1 MKKNHSKKMFKNKYE
16 IQFRRFGIA
25 TIIAVFFLIFVGGL
39 VRSTGSG
46 MGCPDWPK
54 CFGQYIPPTNLSEL
68 PVDYKTQF
76 AVQGKQ
82 IADFDPIKTW
92 IEYINRLIG
101 VVIGFLILLTVVFA
115 IPYLKSNAK
124 IFWLSFIAFILV
136 GIQGWIGSKVVS
148 SDLATW
154 IVTIHMVIA
163 LIIVALLIFTVTSS
177 QQFYIV
183 QFKENSSLKMLII
196 VALVISLIQIIS
208 GTQVREKV
216 DHVANVIGEPYRSQ
230 WPKFFMDEFI
240 FKLHRTWSILN
251 LGISILLLLKYRS
264 LFERNSLIY
273 KCGLGIILL
282 LCSQALSGSI
292 LVNMGFPKQ
301 VTSIHLT
308 VGSIIAGLQIFA
320 AILIFNKTI
329 PLNRDSN

>member
-1 MKKNHSKKMFKNKYE
+1 MFKKNNEKK
-16 IQFRRFGIA
+16 FRRFGIT

-54 CFGQYIPPTNLSEL
+54 CFGQYIPPTTLSEL
-68 PVDYKTQF
+68 PPDYKTQF

-101 VVIGFLILLTVVFA
+101 VVIGFLILLTLVFA
-115 IPYLKSNAK
+115 FPYLKTNPK
-124 IFWLSFIAFILV
+124 IFWLSFLAFILV
-136 GIQGWIGSKVVS
+136 GIQGWIGAKVVS

-154 IVTIHMVIA
+154 IVTIHMLIA
-163 LIIVALLIFTVTSS
+163 LVIVALLIYTITSS
-177 QQFYIV
+177 QAFVIV
-183 QFKENSSLKMLII
+183 QFKGDAALKYLVVVSII
-196 VALVISLIQIIS
+196 IGLIQIVS

-216 DHVANVIGEPYRSQ
+216 DHVANVLGEEYRTQ
-230 WPKFFMDEFI
+230 WPKFFMDELI
-240 FKLHRTWSILN
+240 FKFHRTWSNIS
-251 LGISILLLLKYRS
+251 LGISILLLFKYRK

-273 KCGLGIILL
+273 KSGLGIILL

-292 LVNMGFPKQ
+292 LVNLGFPKQ
-301 VTSIHLT
+301 VTAIHLT
-308 VGSIIAGLQIFA
+308 VGSMIAVLQIFS
-320 AILIFNKTI
+320 AILIFNKTKI
-329 PLNRDSN
+329 E

>member
-1 MKKNHSKKMFKNKYE
+1 MFKNNYE
-16 IQFRRFGIA
+16 IRFRRFGIA

-54 CFGQYIPPTNLSEL
+54 CFGQYIPPTNLLEL

-101 VVIGFLILLTVVFA
+101 VVIGFLVLLTLIFA
-115 IPYLKSNAK
+115 FPYLKANPK
-124 IFWLSFIAFILV
+124 IFWLSLMAFVLV
-136 GIQGWIGSKVVS
+136 GVQGWIGSKVVS

-154 IVTIHMVIA
+154 MVTIHMVIA
-163 LIIVALLIFTVTSS
+163 LVIVALLIYTVTSS

-183 QFKENSSLKMLII
+183 QFKGNSSLKMLII
-196 VALVISLIQIIS
+196 VALVISLIQIVS

-240 FKLHRTWSILN
+240 FKLHRTWSVLN
-251 LGISILLLLKYRS
+251 LGISMFLLLKYRV

-273 KCGLGIILL
+273 KSGLGIILL
-282 LCSQALSGSI
+282 LCSQALSGSM
-292 LVNMGFPKQ
+292 LVNLGFPKQ
-301 VTSIHLT
+301 VTSLHLT
-308 VGSIIAGLQIFA
+308 VGSIIAGLQIFV
-320 AILIFNKTI
+320 AILVFNKTRI
-329 PLNRDSN
+329 SINREK